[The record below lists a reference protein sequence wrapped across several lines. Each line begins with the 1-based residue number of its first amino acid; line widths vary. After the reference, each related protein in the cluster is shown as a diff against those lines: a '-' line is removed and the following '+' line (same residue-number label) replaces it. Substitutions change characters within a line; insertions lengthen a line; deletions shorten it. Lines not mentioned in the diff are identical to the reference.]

1 MNAITKHIPLW
12 FKEPVSFFLQEL
24 RYQSLGFAFDH
35 AWCSFVDLYPCSE
48 KTRKRAYIRRQ
59 RRVATYLQ
67 KRYADMIR
75 EKAGAYTQ
83 GVYEKDFPIWMF
95 WWSGET
101 DAPEVV
107 RACIENTRRM
117 AGDHPV
123 YVLSAQNYMD
133 FVSLKPIV
141 VQRLQEG
148 NISVTHFSDI
158 LRMNLLAEY
167 GGLWLDATIFC
178 TRPIDGLQ
186 FEQPL
191 FSGKNPGNDF
201 TNVSGWN
208 WTTYAMY
215 GWRGNRLYSLVR
227 DFFNQY
233 LEDHTHFIDYFL
245 MDHAIRLVS
254 SECREVQQE
263 LEAIEPNNTDVYY
276 LHRHFEEAYSEDLV
290 TEYRESETW
299 LYKLTWKKAYALV
312 TEKGEET
319 LYARWLKGNKRENTD
334 A

>member
-1 MNAITKHIPLW
+1 MNAITRHIPLW

-24 RYQSLGFAFDH
+24 RYQSLGVAFDH

-48 KTRKRAYIRRQ
+48 KTRKRAYVHCQ
-59 RRVATYLQ
+59 QRVATYLQ
-67 KRYADMIR
+67 RHYADMIR
-75 EKAGAYTQ
+75 EKAGKYTHS
-83 GVYEKDFPIWMF
+83 VYEKDFPIWMF
-95 WWSGET
+95 WWSGEK

-254 SECREVQQE
+254 SECRE
-263 LEAIEPNNTDVYY
+263 
-276 LHRHFEEAYSEDLV
+276 
-290 TEYRESETW
+290 SETW

-319 LYARWLKGNKRENTD
+319 LYARWLKENKRENTD